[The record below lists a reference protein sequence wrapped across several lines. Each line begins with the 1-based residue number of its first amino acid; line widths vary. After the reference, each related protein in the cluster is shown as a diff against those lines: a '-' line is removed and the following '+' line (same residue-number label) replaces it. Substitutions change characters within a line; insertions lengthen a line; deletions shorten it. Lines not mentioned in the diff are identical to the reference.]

1 MKLATRLAIVC
12 GCALLAVI
20 FLANT
25 LYTVQLRQITD
36 LFEQRSQA
44 RNDQVAAL
52 DTQRDLKALLV
63 AHDRLLFFSN
73 DPARRAELTAEI
85 DQLDKTVDTEL
96 RAGAETD
103 DNDAIRS
110 LYQQALAT
118 WVTFRSNYRS
128 DLQKAQNAEQAAASG
143 REHADQVALLE
154 TQLGQIEQDAVKAVE
169 SANTRAGQAVS
180 FARSLLWILASAIVL
195 VLGILLYFTSRNI
208 HRTVTSAA
216 EQNEK
221 KARRSKE
228 IQANLMTEVQ
238 AAPDLASAG
247 SIIVSRTAQA
257 LDAKHGGALYLRQT
271 QETDQFALV
280 ASYAFH
286 RRKDLPTSFGI
297 GDGLVG
303 QCALEGNR
311 IEVTGAPGG
320 DYVEIVS
327 GLGKTEPCP

>member
-1 MKLATRLAIVC
+1 M
-12 GCALLAVI
+12 
-20 FLANT
+20 ANT

-128 DLQKAQNAEQAAASG
+128 DLQKAQKNAEQAAASGG

-257 LDAKHGGALYLRQT
+257 LDAKHGGPSTCGR
-271 QETDQFALV
+271 
-280 ASYAFH
+280 H
-286 RRKDLPTSFGI
+286 RRRTNSRWLRPTPSTAERTCR
-297 GDGLVG
+297 L
-303 QCALEGNR
+303 L
-311 IEVTGAPGG
+311 
-320 DYVEIVS
+320 S
-327 GLGKTEPCP
+327 G